1 MGEQNGYRT
10 AIMLRISTGAQV
22 QMLRIYRRQSSCTRE
37 PSRAAASKQH
47 QAGRQVALQ
56 LDASTSKSLN
66 SITVRE
72 RGRERERELG
82 GIGPLHFKTLVRS
95 TARAGPAAAVQID
108 DATAAIATRAK
119 NCSRPQMGQDKNPRT
134 HLRTAS
140 RL

>member
-1 MGEQNGYRT
+1 MARRSAEPCR
-10 AIMLRISTGAQV
+10 AIAKRD
-22 QMLRIYRRQSSCTRE
+22 R
-37 PSRAAASKQH
+37 K
-47 QAGRQVALQ
+47 
-56 LDASTSKSLN
+56 N
-66 SITVRE
+66 VRE